1 MNIPYI
7 EMKVMSSEYVPK
19 QTYCMNVQLQNSTTR
34 KHVQASDMHLH
45 YTLVPFFLTMLP
57 ALMLVNCSVSSPT
70 NLNTREHTSQNFTV
84 QSVTILNI
92 DGDVSLTQ
100 QQNRIYWN
108 PHATGL
114 TNRSTWKVTFND
126 ETEIF
131 LKTTSEEAGH
141 VAAGAWWTTSFK
153 SNEKIQLFTSKPASV
168 LASFR
173 ANVITAEYAS
183 GQEWLRIALAC
194 AIQRDD
200 SSVVYTE
207 MDLWDSPSVLA
218 CPDGNISSGG
228 SLVYRG
234 GNVVE
239 WKVDQIPFGNWRSYS
254 LELTRYVNSAWLLG
268 PGDVLESV
276 YVVVE
281 AVGET
286 AVTVKI
292 DDLWIARLDW
302 TNA

>member
-1 MNIPYI
+1 MH
-7 EMKVMSSEYVPK
+7 KR
-19 QTYCMNVQLQNSTTR
+19 CMPI
-34 KHVQASDMHLH
+34 
-45 YTLVPFFLTMLP
+45 PFFLTMLP
-57 ALMLVNCSVSSPT
+57 ALILINCSVSSPT
-70 NLNTREHTSQNFTV
+70 NLDAREHTSQNFTA
-84 QSVTILNI
+84 QSATILNI
-92 DGDVSLTQ
+92 DGDVSLPE

-114 TNRSTWKVTFND
+114 TNRSTWKVTFNG
-126 ETEIF
+126 ETEIL
-131 LKTTSEEAGH
+131 LKTVSDEAGH

-153 SNEKIQLFTSKPASV
+153 SNEKIQLFASKPVRV

-173 ANVITAEYAS
+173 ANVVVAECAS
-183 GQEWLRIALAC
+183 GHEWLRIALAC

-200 SSVVYTE
+200 SSVVYAE

-218 CPDGNISSGG
+218 CPDGNVSSGG
-228 SLVYRG
+228 NLVYRG

-239 WKVDQIPFGNWRSYS
+239 WKVDQIPLGNWRNYS
-254 LELTRYVNSAWLLG
+254 LELTGYVNSAWLLR

-286 AVTVKI
+286 SVVVEV
-292 DDLWIARLDW
+292 DDLWISRLGW
-302 TNA
+302 TGA

>member
-1 MNIPYI
+1 
-7 EMKVMSSEYVPK
+7 
-19 QTYCMNVQLQNSTTR
+19 
-34 KHVQASDMHLH
+34 
-45 YTLVPFFLTMLP
+45 
-57 ALMLVNCSVSSPT
+57 
-70 NLNTREHTSQNFTV
+70 
-84 QSVTILNI
+84 
-92 DGDVSLTQ
+92 
-100 QQNRIYWN
+100 
-108 PHATGL
+108 
-114 TNRSTWKVTFND
+114 
-126 ETEIF
+126 
-131 LKTTSEEAGH
+131 
-141 VAAGAWWTTSFK
+141 
-153 SNEKIQLFTSKPASV
+153 
-168 LASFR
+168 
-173 ANVITAEYAS
+173 
-183 GQEWLRIALAC
+183 
-194 AIQRDD
+194 
-200 SSVVYTE
+200 

>member
-1 MNIPYI
+1 
-7 EMKVMSSEYVPK
+7 
-19 QTYCMNVQLQNSTTR
+19 MNVQLQNSTTQ
-34 KHVQASDMHLH
+34 KHVQASNMHKRC
-45 YTLVPFFLTMLP
+45 TLGPFFLAMLP
-57 ALMLVNCSVSSPT
+57 ALMLINCSVSSPT
-70 NLNTREHTSQNFTV
+70 NLDAREHTSQNFTA
-84 QSVTILNI
+84 QSATILNI
-92 DGDVSLTQ
+92 DGDVSLTE

-114 TNRSTWKVTFND
+114 TNRSTWKVTFNG

-131 LKTTSEEAGH
+131 LKTASDEAGH

-153 SNEKIQLFTSKPASV
+153 SNEKIQLFASKPARV

-173 ANVITAEYAS
+173 ANVVAADCAS
-183 GQEWLRIALAC
+183 GHEWLRIALAC
-194 AIQRDD
+194 AIQRSD

-207 MDLWDSPSVLA
+207 MDLWDSPIVLA
-218 CPDGNISSGG
+218 CPDGNVSSGG
-228 SLVYRG
+228 NLVYRG

-239 WKVDQIPFGNWRSYS
+239 WKVDQMPLGNWRSYS
-254 LELTRYVNSAWLLG
+254 LELTGYVNSAWLLR

-286 AVTVKI
+286 AVAVRV
-292 DDLWIARLDW
+292 DDLWIARSDW
-302 TNA
+302 INA